1 MNEVLLQSAAPKT
14 DAVDQPDSFLR
25 ELLAI
30 HNQIIEAL
38 GADLPVR
45 LAIALYD
52 TDSDMLHTY
61 EMRDV
66 GNAGLAHYAARLD
79 DVPSLAFAKRG
90 APLRVVDDLAAFA
103 SVNSAH
109 NAAILALGYRASYA
123 CAVEDEDQL
132 IGIVFVN
139 STQPGYFTPERQRK
153 IAPYIHMVSLLVK
166 LKTSQQ
172 RAVLAALVAAQEV
185 GAFHDTDTANHLRRM
200 AHITRLVAEGVAAK
214 YRLTDA
220 FVDRLYRFA
229 PMHDIG
235 KVGIPDAILL
245 KPGKLTPD
253 EFATIKTH
261 SKIGADIVAKIV
273 ACLGLGNMPG
283 RSILENV
290 VHLHHERLDGGGYPL
305 GLAGDAIPIEAQIV
319 AVADVF
325 DALTSRRPY
334 KEPWPVESAVEEL
347 QRMAPLKLN
356 ADCVA
361 ALVAALPKARAIV
374 ENFADL

>member
-1 MNEVLLQSAAPKT
+1 MNEVSLQSAAPKA
-14 DAVDQPDSFLR
+14 DALDQPESFLR
-25 ELLAI
+25 ELLEI

-66 GNAGLAHYAARLD
+66 GNTGLAHYAARLD

-90 APLRVVDDLAAFA
+90 EALRIVEDLAAFA
-103 SVNSAH
+103 SVNSTH

-139 STQPGYFTPERQRK
+139 STEPGYFTPERQRK

-245 KPGKLTPD
+245 KPGKLTAD

-261 SKIGADIVAKIV
+261 SNIGADIVAKIV
-273 ACLGLGNMPG
+273 ACLGLANMPG

-290 VHLHHERLDGGGYPL
+290 VRLHHERLDGSGYPL

-334 KEPWPVESAVEEL
+334 KEPWSVESAVEEL
-347 QRMAPLKLN
+347 QRMAPTKLN
-356 ADCVA
+356 SDCVA

-374 ENFADL
+374 ENFADH

>member
-1 MNEVLLQSAAPKT
+1 MNEVLLQSAAPKA
-14 DAVDQPDSFLR
+14 DALDQPDSFLR

-30 HNQIIEAL
+30 HSQILEAL
-38 GADLPVR
+38 GADLPLR

-52 TDSDMLHTY
+52 TDSDLLHTY
-61 EMRDV
+61 HLAGAGD
-66 GNAGLAHYAARLD
+66 AGLAHYAARLA
-79 DVPSLAFAKRG
+79 DVPSLAFARKG
-90 APLRVVDDLAAFA
+90 EGLRVVDDLAAFA
-103 SVNSAH
+103 SVNSVH
-109 NAAILALGYRASYA
+109 HAAILAMGYRASYA
-123 CAVEDEDQL
+123 AAVEDGDQL

-139 STQPGYFTPERQRK
+139 STEPGYFTPERQRK
-153 IAPYIHMVSLLVK
+153 IAPYVHMVSLLVK

-185 GAFHDTDTANHLRRM
+185 GAYHDTDTANHLRRM
-200 AHITRLVAEGVAAK
+200 AHVARLIADGIAGK
-214 YRLTDA
+214 YQLTDA
-220 FVDRLYRFA
+220 FVDRLFRFA

-235 KVGIPDAILL
+235 KVGIADAILL
-245 KPGKLTPD
+245 KPGKLTAD
-253 EFATIKTH
+253 EFATIKNH
-261 SKIGADIVAKIV
+261 SCIGADIVAKIV
-273 ACLGLGNMPG
+273 ACLGLDNMPG

-290 VHLHHERLDGGGYPL
+290 VRLHHERLDGSGYPL

-334 KEPWPVESAVEEL
+334 KEPWSVESAVEEL

-356 ADCVA
+356 PDCVE
-361 ALVAALPKARAIV
+361 ALIAALPKARAIV

>member
-1 MNEVLLQSAAPKT
+1 MNDTLLQHATPKV
-14 DAVDQPDSFLR
+14 DAIDQPDSFQR

-38 GADLPVR
+38 GADLPLR

-52 TDSDMLHTY
+52 TDSDLLHTY
-61 EMRDV
+61 QLAGSAD
-66 GNAGLAHYAARLD
+66 AGLHHYAAKLT
-79 DVPSLAFAKRG
+79 DVPSLAFAKKG
-90 APLRVVDDLAAFA
+90 EPLRIVEDLAAFA

-109 NAAILALGYRASYA
+109 NAAILAMGYRASYA
-123 CAVEDEDQL
+123 CTVEDDGQL

-139 STQPGYFTPERQRK
+139 STEPGYFTPERQRK
-153 IAPYIHMVSLLVK
+153 IAPYVHMVSLLLK

-185 GAFHDTDTANHLRRM
+185 GAYHDTDTANHLRRM
-200 AHITRLVAEGVAAK
+200 AHIVRLIANGVAEK
-214 YRLTDA
+214 YGLTDA
-220 FVDRLYRFA
+220 FVDRVYRFA

-235 KVGIPDAILL
+235 KVGIADAILL
-245 KPGKLTPD
+245 KPGKLTAD

-273 ACLGLGNMPG
+273 ACLGLVHLPG

-290 VHLHHERLDGGGYPL
+290 VHLHHERLDGSGYPL

-334 KEPWPVESAVEEL
+334 KEPWPVEKAVAEL
-347 QRMAPLKLN
+347 QRMAPHQLN
-356 ADCVA
+356 SDCVA

-374 ENFADL
+374 ENFADH

>member
-1 MNEVLLQSAAPKT
+1 MNEILLQKATPQAE
-14 DAVDQPDSFLR
+14 ALDQPDAFLR

-38 GADLPVR
+38 GADLPLR
-45 LAIALYD
+45 LSIALYD
-52 TDSDMLHTY
+52 TDSDALHTY

-66 GNAGLAHYAARLD
+66 GAAGLDHYAARLS
-79 DVPSLAFAKRG
+79 DVPSLAFAKKG
-90 APLRVVDDLAAFA
+90 KGLRVVEDLASFA
-103 SVNSAH
+103 SVNSVH
-109 NAAILALGYRASYA
+109 NAAILAMGYRASYA
-123 CAVEDEDQL
+123 CAVKDDDQL

-139 STQPGYFTPERQRK
+139 STEPGYFTPERQRK
-153 IAPYIHMVSLLVK
+153 IAPYVHMVSLLVK

-185 GAFHDTDTANHLRRM
+185 GAYHDTDTANHLRRM
-200 AHITRLVAEGVAAK
+200 AHFARLIADGVAAK

-220 FVDRLYRFA
+220 FVDRLFRFA

-235 KVGIPDAILL
+235 KVGIADAILL
-245 KPGKLTPD
+245 KPGKLTAE

-261 SKIGADIVAKIV
+261 SRIGAEIVAKIV

-290 VHLHHERLDGGGYPL
+290 VHLHHERLDGSGYPL

-334 KEPWPVESAVEEL
+334 KEPWPVEKAVDEL
-347 QRMAPLKLN
+347 LRMSPHQLN
-356 ADCVA
+356 PDCVA
-361 ALVAALPKARAIV
+361 ALIAVLPQARGIV
-374 ENFADL
+374 ESFADH

>member
-1 MNEVLLQSAAPKT
+1 MNEVLLQQAAPKA
-14 DAVDQPDSFLR
+14 DALDQPDSFLR

-30 HNQIIEAL
+30 HNQILEAL
-38 GADLPVR
+38 GADLPIR

-52 TDSDMLHTY
+52 TDSDVLHTY
-61 EMRDV
+61 QLAGSDD
-66 GNAGLAHYAARLD
+66 AGLAHYAARLAG
-79 DVPSLAFAKRG
+79 VPSLAFAKKG
-90 APLRVVDDLAAFA
+90 AALRVIDDLAAFA
-103 SVNSAH
+103 AVNSPH
-109 NAAILALGYRASYA
+109 NAAILAMGYRASYA
-123 CAVEDEDQL
+123 YAVEDEEKL

-139 STQPGYFTPERQRK
+139 STEPGYFTPERQRK
-153 IAPYIHMVSLLVK
+153 IAPYVHMVSLLVK

-200 AHITRLVAEGVAAK
+200 AYIARLIADGVAAK
-214 YRLTDA
+214 YGLTDA
-220 FVDRLYRFA
+220 FVDRVFRFA

-235 KVGIPDAILL
+235 KVGIADAILL
-245 KPGKLTPD
+245 KPGKLTAD

-261 SKIGADIVAKIV
+261 SNIGAEIVAKIV
-273 ACLGLGNMPG
+273 ACLGLANMPG

-290 VHLHHERLDGGGYPL
+290 VRLHHERLDGSGYPL

-334 KEPWPVESAVEEL
+334 KEPWSVESAVEEL

-356 ADCVA
+356 SDCVA

>member
-1 MNEVLLQSAAPKT
+1 MNDVLLRHAAPNVET
-14 DAVDQPDSFLR
+14 LDQPDSFLR

-38 GADLPVR
+38 GTDLPIR

-52 TDSDMLHTY
+52 TDSDLLHTY

-66 GNAGLAHYAARLD
+66 GNAGLAHYAARLT
-79 DVPSLAFAKRG
+79 DVPSLAFAKKG
-90 APLRVVDDLAAFA
+90 EPLRIVDDLAAFA

-109 NAAILALGYRASYA
+109 NAAILAMGYRASYA
-123 CAVEDEDQL
+123 CTVEDEGQL
-132 IGIVFVN
+132 IGVVFVN
-139 STQPGYFTPERQRK
+139 ATEPGYFTPERQRK
-153 IAPYIHMVSLLVK
+153 IAPYAHMVSLLVK

-185 GAFHDTDTANHLRRM
+185 GAYHDTDTANHLRRM
-200 AHITRLVAEGVAAK
+200 AHIARLIADGVAERYG
-214 YRLTDA
+214 LTDA
-220 FVDRLYRFA
+220 FIDRLYRFA

-235 KVGIPDAILL
+235 KVGIADAILL
-245 KPGKLTPD
+245 KPGKLTAD
-253 EFATIKTH
+253 EFAVIKTH
-261 SKIGADIVAKIV
+261 SKIGAEIVAKIV

-283 RSILENV
+283 REILENV
-290 VHLHHERLDGGGYPL
+290 VYLHHERLDGSGYPL
-305 GLAGDAIPIEAQIV
+305 GLVGDAVPIEAQIV

-334 KEPWPVESAVEEL
+334 KEPWPVEKAVEEL
-347 QRMAPLKLN
+347 LRMAPLKLN
-356 ADCVA
+356 PDCVA

-374 ENFADL
+374 ENFADH

>member
-1 MNEVLLQSAAPKT
+1 MNDVLLQRAAPK
-14 DAVDQPDSFLR
+14 AEALDQPDSFLR

-38 GADLPVR
+38 GADLPIR

-52 TDSDMLHTY
+52 TDSDLLHTY
-61 EMRDV
+61 QLAGSED
-66 GNAGLAHYAARLD
+66 AGLHHYAAKLT
-79 DVPSLAFAKRG
+79 DVPSLAFAKKG
-90 APLRVVDDLAAFA
+90 EPLRVIDDLAAFA
-103 SVNSAH
+103 SANSAH
-109 NAAILALGYRASYA
+109 NAAILAMGYRASYA
-123 CAVEDEDQL
+123 CTVEDDDQL
-132 IGIVFVN
+132 VGIVFVN
-139 STQPGYFTPERQRK
+139 STEPGYFTPERQRK
-153 IAPYIHMVSLLVK
+153 IAPYVHMVSLLLK

-185 GAFHDTDTANHLRRM
+185 GAYHDTDTANHLRRM
-200 AHITRLVAEGVAAK
+200 AHIVRLIANGVAEQYG
-214 YRLTDA
+214 LTDA
-220 FVDRLYRFA
+220 FVDRVYRFA

-245 KPGKLTPD
+245 KPGKLTVE

-261 SKIGADIVAKIV
+261 SRIGAEIVAKIV
-273 ACLGLGNMPG
+273 ACLGLANMPG
-283 RSILENV
+283 RAILENV
-290 VHLHHERLDGGGYPL
+290 VHLHHERLDGSGYPL

-334 KEPWPVESAVEEL
+334 KEPWPVEQAIAEVQS
-347 QRMAPLKLN
+347 MAPVKLN

-361 ALVAALPKARAIV
+361 ALIAALPQARAIV
-374 ENFADL
+374 ENFADN